1 MLYRY
6 GPAYVYSIRYSLP
19 TLSTLYKLVI
29 PSPARYITKGGIIIN
44 YDHHLVFTY
53 LPHIY
58 SLDNSSGNSN
68 FSDLPHS
75 S

>member
-29 PSPARYITKGGIIIN
+29 PSPARYIIKGGIIIN
-44 YDHHLVFTY
+44 MITILCLHTY
-53 LPHIY
+53 PILTV
-58 SLDNSSGNSN
+58 
-68 FSDLPHS
+68 
-75 S
+75 